1 MGLFL
6 SKEAYKHEV
15 INGFASF
22 PYKNNNFLIKIMKK
36 LHLGEGREAAFRFE
50 YIK

>member
-1 MGLFL
+1 MGFFL

-22 PYKNNNFLIKIMKK
+22 PYNNNDFLIKIMKK
-36 LHLGEGREAAFRFE
+36 LQLGEGREASFRF
-50 YIK
+50 